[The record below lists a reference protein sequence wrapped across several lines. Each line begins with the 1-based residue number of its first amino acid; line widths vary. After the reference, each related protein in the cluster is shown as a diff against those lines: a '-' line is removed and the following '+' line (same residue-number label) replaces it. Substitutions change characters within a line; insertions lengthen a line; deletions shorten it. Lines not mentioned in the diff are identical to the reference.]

1 MPMKKLSIAAILLF
15 TIKLNAQ
22 FNKQWLLC
30 AGGQYDKYSFSF
42 KNLTS
47 AGAGTNNLNTKV
59 TNMAFGC
66 ELGYYVAKNLSFSYK
81 GVYQNWDGN
90 NVKTSSFFNGIMVE
104 KMIPIHEIIFLNIG
118 VNPFFELISENSSL
132 YQNEN
137 KKTDNHGC
145 IFTSGFSF
153 ILDKNIVLGTHLFRK
168 FNSYPDPTT
177 GSSSL
182 GGFSVSVKYIFKTNL
197 FKKAY
202 DN

>member
-1 MPMKKLSIAAILLF
+1 MKKLPIAVILLF

-22 FNKQWLLC
+22 FNKQWLLG

-59 TNMAFGC
+59 TNMAFGF
-66 ELGYYVAKNLSFSYK
+66 ELGYYVVENLSFSYK

-104 KMIPIHEIIFLNIG
+104 KIIPIHEIIFLNIG
-118 VNPFFELISENSSL
+118 ANPFYELISENSSL
-132 YQNEN
+132 YQTEN

-145 IFTSGFSF
+145 IITTGFSF

-168 FNSYPDPTT
+168 FNSYADPAT
-177 GSSSL
+177 GNSSL